1 LNKKI
6 TLLNSQDLYFG
17 MRGRWLSFAAGSAIA
32 RNRTQAA
39 MNAQMQAQQQ
49 QAAVDAQ
56 MQAQQAEI
64 ERLKAQSQPARTHQ
78 QDDPMLKLQK
88 LTELH
93 KQGALTDEEFSK
105 LKMDLLSKM

>member
-1 LNKKI
+1 
-6 TLLNSQDLYFG
+6 
-17 MRGRWLSFAAGSAIA
+17 
-32 RNRTQAA
+32 
-39 MNAQMQAQQQ
+39 MNAQTQAQQQ
-49 QAAVDAQ
+49 QDYVNSQ

-64 ERLKAQSQPARTHQ
+64 DRLKAQQSQPTNTDQ
-78 QDDPMLKLQK
+78 QVDPIHKLQK